1 MAKAGQTFSESWH
14 RVANIKTCFHPTM
27 KIKKQFFRG
36 EKWFVVYDQFQNN
49 YFRLS
54 VSAYD
59 FVSRL
64 NLDQTIEEVWEES
77 VQRKPEE
84 APGQEEVVQLLSQL
98 YLSNLLYFENPADS
112 TKLFERQRKKKQR
125 EFQSRA
131 LSIMFLRI
139 PLIDPDRWLNAIRLL
154 IRWLFSPVGAVLW
167 LVVMGYASKLV
178 VENFSSITKQVEGVL
193 APNNLILLYAA
204 LVFIK
209 ILHELGHSMA
219 CKRYGGEVHTMG
231 VMFLVFTPLPYMDA
245 TSSWSFQ
252 NRWHRALVG
261 AAGMIVE
268 LFVAGIATV
277 VWAYTGKGTLHS
289 LAYNVMFIASVTTV
303 LFNANPL
310 LRLDG
315 YYILSDILDIPNLTN
330 RSKQHIQHLVEHYAF
345 GYKDS
350 ESPAKS
356 LKEAIWLTV
365 YGILSSIYRVVVFVG
380 IILFVADKFL
390 IVGMLMA
397 VVCLVS
403 WVVVPGYRLINYL
416 TTSPRLTRTRYRAV
430 AISSSTLAII
440 ILFLVSWPFS
450 NQFRAPGVLETKEY
464 IRVIN
469 KTNGF
474 LDKVYVP
481 SGSYVTKGTE
491 LLGLVNSELDLEID
505 VAKAQLAET
514 EALKQKSRIRSIA
527 DLAPVE
533 SRFVNIQKRLE
544 DLNLQKKDLI
554 VRANQSGI
562 WVAPDS
568 EEFIGSWIKK
578 GSYLGE
584 IVDTKVYRFS
594 AVVSQN
600 DASNLF
606 QDQIQKAE
614 VKLYGQEKYNIPVK
628 KFEIIPYTRE
638 QLPSA
643 ALGWYGGGEVAV
655 SDQSGRGTTE
665 PFFQIYGDVENVAGI
680 AYLHGRTGKIRFLL
694 QERPLIWQWARKTR
708 QLLQKRYR
716 I

>member
-14 RVANIKTCFHPTM
+14 RVANIKTCFHPTV
-27 KIKKQFFRG
+27 KIKKQYFRG
-36 EKWFVVYDQFQNN
+36 EKWYVVYDQFQNN
-49 YFRLS
+49 YFRLP
-54 VSAYD
+54 VYAYE

-64 NLDQTIEEVWEES
+64 NLNQTVEEVWDECI
-77 VQRKPEE
+77 QKNAEE
-84 APGQEEVVQLLSQL
+84 APGQEDVVQLLSQL
-98 YLSNLLYFENPADS
+98 YLSNLLHFKNPADS

-131 LSIMFLRI
+131 LSIMFMRI
-139 PLIDPDRWLNAIRLL
+139 PLIDPDRWLNSFRFL
-154 IRWLFSPVGAVLW
+154 IRWLFSPIGGIIW
-167 LVVMGYASKLV
+167 LIVIGYALKQV
-178 VENFSSITKQVEGVL
+178 VENFTLVTQQVDGVL
-193 APNNLILLYAA
+193 APNNLFLLYIA

-209 ILHELGHSMA
+209 TLHELGHAMA

-245 TSSWSFQ
+245 SASWSFQ

-261 AAGMIVE
+261 AAGMIIE
-268 LFVAGIATV
+268 LFVAGIATI
-277 VWAYTGKGTLHS
+277 VWAYTGKGALHS

-315 YYILSDILDIPNLTN
+315 YYILSDLLDIPNLTV
-330 RSKQHIQHLVEHYAF
+330 RSKQHIQHLVERYLF

-350 ESPAKS
+350 ESPTQSMKEKS
-356 LKEAIWLTV
+356 WLTV
-365 YGILSSIYRVVVFVG
+365 YGILSNIYRIVVFVG

-390 IVGMLMA
+390 LLGLLMA

-403 WVVVPGYRLINYL
+403 WLVVPVYRLINYL
-416 TTSPRLTRTRYRAV
+416 LTSPRLTRTRYRAIV
-430 AISSSTLAII
+430 TSSGILSII
-440 ILFLVSWPFS
+440 TLFLMSWPIS

-464 IRVIN
+464 VRVIN

-474 LDKVYVP
+474 LDKIYVP
-481 SGSYVTKGTE
+481 TGTYVKKGTE
-491 LLGLVNSELDLEID
+491 LLGFINKELDYEIN

-514 EALKQKSRIRSIA
+514 EALKLKARSGSIA

-533 SRFVNIQKRLE
+533 SRFLNIKKRLD
-544 DLNLQKKDLI
+544 DLRLQKKDLI
-554 VRANQSGI
+554 VRASQSGI
-562 WVAPDS
+562 WVAPTV

-584 IVDTKVYRFS
+584 LVDTKVYRFS

-614 VKLYGQEKYNIPVK
+614 VKLYGQEKHNISIK
-628 KFEIIPYTRE
+628 NIEIIPYTRD

-665 PFFQIYGDVENVAGI
+665 PFFQIYGDLETVAGI
-680 AYLHGRTGKIRFLL
+680 VYLHGRAGQIQFSLEKKPLL
-694 QERPLIWQWARKTR
+694 WQWARKTR